1 MKTETQNLIAVNRRA
16 RAPARLR
23 CSVGAC
29 LFGAAALCIA
39 FGDGAA
45 DPRRAIDAGN
55 THFSAG
61 RFKEARETYDAA
73 TEPAEPRLLA
83 DLLHNRAAAAFKLGD
98 YAAARDSW
106 VRAAGLAD
114 AAFEGLVQY
123 NLGNCSYREALDQL
137 QAAEEQ
143 AVPDATGA
151 LPAGATPEPK
161 QVPAQQIIGLL
172 DRAIERYRDAI
183 RLDATLVDARAN
195 IELADQLRKKLKEQ
209 ATSQP
214 DSQPQSQS
222 GSQPSSQQSGQG
234 DQQQNSSQPSSNPSS
249 RPQSQPSSQQSGETG
264 DQQNENGQQQEQD
277 QPQPQEDPSDSQPA
291 SRPQSRPA
299 PQTQPMPETQPAE
312 SQPSAGE
319 EEGIERMS
327 RAEFERLLQRV
338 RDAEKLRRQKLRA
351 AEAARQKP
359 VDKDW

>member
-1 MKTETQNLIAVNRRA
+1 MQGSIDPTSHNKRRTRPLFAAPLCLCGAVA
-16 RAPARLR
+16 F
-23 CSVGAC
+23 C
-29 LFGAAALCIA
+29 LA
-39 FGDGAA
+39 FGEGAA
-45 DPRRAIDAGN
+45 DPRSAIDAGN
-55 THFSAG
+55 SHFSAG
-61 RFKEARETYDAA
+61 RFKEARAAYDAA
-73 TEPAEPRLLA
+73 IEPAEPRLLA

-98 YAAARDSW
+98 YAAARDLW
-106 VRAAGLAD
+106 VRAAGLSD

-123 NLGNCSYREALDQL
+123 NLGNCSYREAIDQL
-137 QAAEEQ
+137 QAAQEQ
-143 AVPDATGA
+143 AVPDATAA
-151 LPAGATPEPK
+151 LPAGAPPEPK

-172 DRAIERYRDAI
+172 DRAILRYRDAI

-195 IELADQLRKKLKEQ
+195 MELADQLRKKLKEQ
-209 ATSQP
+209 AASQP

-249 RPQSQPSSQQSGETG
+249 QPQSQPSSQQG
-264 DQQNENGQQQEQD
+264 DQQNENGEQQEQD
-277 QPQPQEDPSDSQPA
+277 QPPPQEDPSDSQPA
-291 SRPQSRPA
+291 SRPQSRPS

-312 SQPSAGE
+312 SQPSPGE
-319 EEGIERMS
+319 DEGIEHMS